1 MRMYFNSNMLS
12 ITTCSHLSCQSI
24 KITAVFEILQT
35 NDVNFGQIKLRT
47 QLTVG
52 ANCMYLLDGE
62 KGNLAQERYFLDSIR
77 LMHCTERTNKEET
90 AISTE
95 HTVLALQL
103 AYAAG

>member
-24 KITAVFEILQT
+24 KITAVFEILQKKKK
-35 NDVNFGQIKLRT
+35 FGQIKLRT

-95 HTVLALQL
+95 HTVLASQL